1 MKTDMKINLLE
12 SLGSVAEGKNID
24 GEIILDSLK
33 EALITAARKYT
44 NIQKRFEVDIDTE
57 SSEINVFLS
66 VEVADDY
73 PDVDETL
80 TAEEVAV
87 IDEGYM
93 LLDEAL
99 EYNEDAQIG
108 DLLEMEIP
116 IQNFGR
122 MAIQT
127 AKQILMQKVRDAE
140 KVRIIKEYE
149 DRVGTLVDGT
159 VQQVDRGNILVKLG
173 KTEAVLPPREQIR
186 KERYRQGDPIK
197 AFISDVADT
206 ARGAQVIL
214 SRSNGQFLIELFKI
228 EVPEIY
234 DGIIEIKAVSRDP
247 GYRAKISVLSHDER
261 IDPVGACV
269 GMKGNR
275 VQSIVRELSNERI
288 DIVPWSNDLGTF
300 IRRAMAPAE
309 ITKMMMVPETTR
321 VVLIVSEDDLSQ
333 AIGRNGQNIRLASQL
348 TGRELEIYGEEQ
360 YLGFTQEERKAIEE
374 ERQGDTLLSPEEIE
388 AEHASNDKLSQLE
401 GLFSKEEA
409 ES

>member
-348 TGRELEIYGEEQ
+348 TGRELEIYGEAQ
-360 YLGFTQEERKAIEE
+360 YLEFTQEERKAIEE

>member
-12 SLGSVAEGKNID
+12 SLGSVAEGKSID

-99 EYNEDAQIG
+99 EYNQDAQIG

-140 KVRIIKEYE
+140 KVRIIREYE

-309 ITKMMMVPETTR
+309 ISKMMMVPETTR

>member
-12 SLGSVAEGKNID
+12 SLGSVAEGKSID

-99 EYNEDAQIG
+99 EYNQDAQIG

>member
-12 SLGSVAEGKNID
+12 SLGSVAEGKSID

-140 KVRIIKEYE
+140 KVRIIREYE

-186 KERYRQGDPIK
+186 KERYRQGDPIN

-309 ITKMMMVPETTR
+309 ISKMMMVPETTR

>member
-12 SLGSVAEGKNID
+12 SLGSVAEGKSID

-99 EYNEDAQIG
+99 DDNEDAQIG

-116 IQNFGR
+116 IQKFGR
-122 MAIQT
+122 MTIQT

-140 KVRIIKEYE
+140 KVRIIREYE

-309 ITKMMMVPETTR
+309 ISKMMMVPETTR

>member
-12 SLGSVAEGKNID
+12 SLGSVAEGKSID

-140 KVRIIKEYE
+140 KVRIIREYE

-309 ITKMMMVPETTR
+309 ISKMMMVPETTR